1 MGSKKV
7 IRRLRVKGTL
17 FILTALLLILTGGFL
32 LSIHPEEDQMI
43 AFVLAIAMLV
53 GGAVLLFFGIDNW
66 KGKNSRYVKKN
77 PGMLEMADDLLETT
91 VYQDKFVIISKKAIA
106 AKKDLAT
113 VAALDDVLAV
123 YEYVHRTNGMADN
136 RAIKLELINGR
147 TVSIG
152 IYGRKKATKD
162 NLMLTISHYC
172 PNAALGYSG
181 EIMDYVRTKRKEYR
195 TANSQ

>member
-1 MGSKKV
+1 M
-7 IRRLRVKGTL
+7 TA
-17 FILTALLLILTGGFL
+17 FI
-32 LSIHPEEDQMI
+32 
-43 AFVLAIAMLV
+43 LAIAMIV
-53 GGAVLLFFGIDNW
+53 GGAVLLFFGVDNW

>member
-7 IRRLRVKGTL
+7 IKRLRVKGTL

-32 LSIHPEEDQMI
+32 LSLHPEEDLMT
-43 AFVLAIAMLV
+43 AFILAIAMIV
-53 GGAVLLFFGIDNW
+53 GGAVLLFFGVDNW